1 MKRFFIFTFLI
12 LVSFAVVNIVFIW
25 VISKV
30 DWNFSK
36 ALEATQ
42 FKNEVFKVLVFG
54 NSTAL
59 DGVNSEML
67 TSEVGESYNFAIGG
81 ATLEANF
88 IQLENYLRLNQKPD
102 QVLLF
107 LSSCHVNYKKLV
119 AVNPLLE
126 SEEKSY
132 FKLKNIP
139 LYKFRW
145 LFIEN
150 IKKLISSDHRSATL
164 VRGQLRISRSIPDPT
179 HYAQSD
185 KACLTSGDYLGSE
198 FNYLWLMQALCKAQG
213 VGFRVFEMPCWK
225 KSQNECN
232 NVLIKNEKVDSLI
245 VYNLNKKN
253 LSDSLLNPNSDW
265 LSENHLNFSG
275 SVKITKAIVKILLK

>member
-1 MKRFFIFTFLI
+1 LI
-12 LVSFAVVNIVFIW
+12 LVSFVVVNIVFIW

-36 ALEATQ
+36 AREAAQ
-42 FKNEVFKVLVFG
+42 FKNEAFKVLVFG

-59 DGVNSEML
+59 DGVNTEML

-88 IQLENYLRLNQKPD
+88 IQLENYLQSNGRPT

-107 LSSCHVNYKKLV
+107 LSSCHLNYKKLGT
-119 AVNPLLE
+119 VNPVLE
-126 SEEKSY
+126 NEERIVL
-132 FKLKNIP
+132 KLENIP

-150 IKKLISSDHRSATL
+150 MKKIISNQHRSITI
-164 VRGQLRISRSIPDPT
+164 VRGQLRITRCVPDPST
-179 HYAQSD
+179 YAQSD
-185 KACLTSGDYLGSE
+185 RACLTSDDYLGLE
-198 FNYLWLMQALCKAQG
+198 FNYLWKMQALCKEQG
-213 VGFRVFEMPCWK
+213 IKFQVFEMPCWK
-225 KSQNECN
+225 RSQNECSDT
-232 NVLIKNEKVDSLI
+232 LIENEKVDSLI
-245 VYNLNKKN
+245 VYNLNRKS

-265 LSENHLNFSG
+265 LSENHLNLSG
-275 SVKITKAIVKILLK
+275 SVKITKAIVRILSK